1 MKDNTNRLYLV
12 PTVTNGR
19 SIAKR
24 LVMEYRMVF
33 AKQDMRKRFFRDHYG
48 TEVNPVCVI
57 QLISSMGIKVKDD
70 RLIMKDSNQARE
82 FEEAMA
88 SAAEEAE

>member
-1 MKDNTNRLYLV
+1 MKNNTKRLYLV

-33 AKQDMRKRFFRDHYG
+33 EKQDMRKRFFRDHYG
-48 TEVNPVCVI
+48 TEVNPVDVI

-70 RLIMKDSNQARE
+70 RLIMKDSSQARE
-82 FEEAMA
+82 FEKAIA
-88 SAAEEAE
+88 STAEEAE

>member
-48 TEVNPVCVI
+48 TEVNPVYVI
-57 QLISSMGIKVKDD
+57 KLVSGMGIKVKDD

-82 FEEAMA
+82 FGEAI
-88 SAAEEAE
+88 AAEEAE